1 MDKIDKLEQAIM
13 KISAESQEVKTQLN
27 AIQSDNQTLQNLF
40 ESLLNLLEEKGVIDT
55 DDLEDEIHSLSNQ
68 KDQMRDHFIE
78 QELERIKK
86 VHH

>member
-13 KISAESQEVKTQLN
+13 KISAESQEVETQLK
-27 AIQSDNQTLQNLF
+27 ATQSDNQTLQNLF
-40 ESLLNLLEEKGVIDT
+40 ESLLNILEEKGIVNT